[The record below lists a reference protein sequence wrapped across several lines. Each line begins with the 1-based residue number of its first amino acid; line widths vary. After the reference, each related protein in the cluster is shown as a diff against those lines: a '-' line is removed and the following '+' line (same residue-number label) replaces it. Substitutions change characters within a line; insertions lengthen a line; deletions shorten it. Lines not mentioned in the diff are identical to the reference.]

1 MSSRAE
7 EKERRRREREEQEQA
22 AQRAASRKRL
32 FQVGGGALAVIAV
45 IAVVALLVL
54 GEGGDDE
61 STAADAGAVRE
72 QAQAAGC
79 TFRQFPSEGRDHT
92 NDPVTNYRTNPPTS
106 GAHNPL
112 PAQDGVYAPGNEPN
126 KENLVHA
133 LEHGRVLFQYKPGT
147 PQATVDRLRALA
159 QEELE
164 GSAGYH
170 TLVMQNN
177 TRMRPAVAAVAWTRS
192 LTCPRLNDAAA
203 DAMRTFRTAYTDKA
217 PEFVP

>member
-22 AQRAASRKRL
+22 AQRAASRKRA

-54 GEGGDDE
+54 GGGDDE
-61 STAADAGAVRE
+61 STAADTSAVRE

-79 TFRQFPSEGRDHT
+79 TFREFPSEGRDHT

-106 GAHNPL
+106 GPHNPL
-112 PAQDGVYAPGNEPN
+112 AAQDGIYAPGNEPN

-133 LEHGRVLFQYKPGT
+133 LEHGRILFEYKPGT
-147 PQATVDRLRALA
+147 PQATINRLRSLA

-170 TLVMQNN
+170 TLVLQNN
-177 TRMRPAVAAVAWTRS
+177 TRMTPAVAAVAWTRS
-192 LTCPRLNDAAA
+192 LTCPRLNDAAV

>member
-22 AQRAASRKRL
+22 AQRAASRRRL
-32 FQVGGGALAVIAV
+32 FQVGAAALVAIAA

-54 GEGGDDE
+54 GGGGDDE
-61 STAADAGAVRE
+61 STAADASAVRE

-79 TFRQFPSEGRDHT
+79 TFRQFRSEGRDHT

-126 KENLVHA
+126 KENWVHT
-133 LEHGRVLFQYKPGT
+133 LEHGRVLFQYRPGT
-147 PQATVDRLRALA
+147 PRATVDRLRELA

-177 TRMRPAVAAVAWTRS
+177 TRMEPAVAAVAWTRS
-192 LTCPRLNDAAA
+192 LTCPRLNDASVE
-203 DAMRTFRTAYTDKA
+203 AMRTFRTAYTDKA

>member
-32 FQVGGGALAVIAV
+32 LQGGGGALADIAGIAV
-45 IAVVALLVL
+45 AARLVL

-147 PQATVDRLRALA
+147 PQPTVDRLRALA

>member
-7 EKERRRREREEQEQA
+7 EKERRRREREEQEEA
-22 AQRAASRKRL
+22 ARRAASRRRA

-54 GEGGDDE
+54 GGGGDDE
-61 STAADAGAVRE
+61 STAADASAVRE

-79 TFRQFPSEGRDHT
+79 TFREFRSEGRDHT
-92 NDPVTNYRTNPPTS
+92 NDPVDNYRTNPPTS

-112 PAQDGVYAPGNEPN
+112 PAQDGIYAPGNEPN
-126 KENLVHA
+126 KENWVHA
-133 LEHGRVLFQYKPGT
+133 LEHGRIIFQYKPGT
-147 PQATVDRLRALA
+147 PRATVDRLRALA

-177 TRMRPAVAAVAWTRS
+177 TKMRPALAAVAWTRS
-192 LTCPRLNDAAA
+192 LTCPRLDDASAE
-203 DAMRTFRTAYTDKA
+203 AMRSFRTAYTDKA